1 MVGWTTCGAALL
13 LLCFRIDACAAQA
26 PPTTATPSY
35 RIDLRLM
42 VKGPFVF
49 EPIGHPESRVG
60 LPIRS
65 LWFLDNRRVAATV
78 VTQAAG
84 QPMLPRRGEPTA
96 ASPFRLDAVL
106 IEAATGKIL
115 GRPAWPSNSRFA
127 LIVAAND
134 RGFVMQAG
142 TEVTLL
148 ASDLGPIKRLALPP
162 LPADEYGHDR
172 NWSPRSSWSGRR
184 VVLLSWRTWD
194 RGSWLWLDAE
204 DLQVLESWQDV
215 GTGDVAVSDD
225 RLVMDTGGR
234 HFGDPPSRL
243 VTSVPG
249 GKWSPI
255 PSTVGASSW
264 QFVGPDLLYFHR
276 YSTIGFPA
284 QGGVFLM
291 HTDSGGVSRLGP
303 PRKGWGL
310 GRAAASRTGKRFVIL
325 IVETKGSHPALDI
338 GGHGV
343 LRALRVFDPPFT
355 TPTCTLEVRGSRIRN
370 PDIPA
375 LSPDGR
381 HLAVFSY
388 PDPVLEVYELPPPN

>member
-1 MVGWTTCGAALL
+1 MGWATCGATLL

-26 PPTTATPSY
+26 PPTTVTPSY
-35 RIDLRLM
+35 RIDLRLV

-49 EPIGHPESRVG
+49 EPVGHPESRVG
-60 LPIRS
+60 LPITS
-65 LWFLDNRRVAATV
+65 LCFLDRERLAATV

-84 QPMLPRRGEPTA
+84 RPMLPRRGEPTT

-115 GRPAWPSNSRFA
+115 GTPAWPSNSRFA
-127 LIVAAND
+127 GIIAAND
-134 RGFVMQAG
+134 KGFVMQAG
-142 TEVTLL
+142 TELTLL
-148 ASDLGPIKRLALPP
+148 ASDLRPIKRLALPP

-172 NWSPRSSWSGRR
+172 NWTPRSSWSGRR
-184 VVLLSWRTWD
+184 VVLLGWRTWD
-194 RGSWLWLDAE
+194 RGPWLWLDAE

-215 GTGDVAVSDD
+215 GTGAVAVSDD
-225 RLVMDTGGR
+225 RLVMNTGAR

-243 VTSVPG
+243 VMSVPDE
-249 GKWSPI
+249 KWSPI
-255 PSTVGASSW
+255 PSTLHPSAP

-276 YSTIGFPA
+276 YSTINFPA
-284 QGGVFLM
+284 QAGVFLM
-291 HTDSGGVSRLGP
+291 RTDSGEVPRLES

-325 IVETKGSHPALDI
+325 IGETKGRHPALDI

-343 LRALRVFDPPFT
+343 LRALLVFDPPFT

-375 LSPDGR
+375 LSPDGL